1 MLTTPQN
8 SSGSSTGSAVAV
20 SAGFAPL
27 SIGADFNGSLTNP
40 ATRAALYTIRTTPG
54 IVSGRGCFPF
64 SKNRDSVGPM
74 AKCVAD
80 LVGLPNVIV
89 DVEHPGVPERGYG
102 TEVSREWGD
111 VSFATLDPRRWC
123 LAEGVQKPR
132 PGALDEIIRET
143 LAAYEKIESLA
154 KRVVGPVDLITDE
167 TLDES
172 MNDVLAT
179 IKNDFSN
186 LFEAYTNGLDTPKVK
201 TLKELIEFTE
211 QHRKIELPEHSPN
224 QDKLIQSLQAANSLT
239 DAEYTRLD
247 IKATASAADDAIDK
261 TLHYHNVDVI
271 IGPADSRLPDVVA
284 LANQHSVLFETP
296 KNSVPYMKFWLKKV
310 ETEGIQEEWLALLA
324 YDKESYLG
332 MIPFGIFDLH
342 MKSYTDI
349 DDADPSSAKAP
360 SKFFVELLHQY
371 IRMYVA
377 IVETERKGFM
387 EAINKVE
394 DSLNSDQRPS
404 SLLRS
409 LNTIS
414 RRIRAASLEIKLTF
428 SKDAAEWAKDISASQ
443 FHAPITSEK
452 PFLAQDIEQYHP
464 DRLREVAAEVHQHIE
479 DVIAERQQE
488 RQEKLQELEDVR
500 RKEEWELLQQNLEIA
515 KATQRDSRLMSGVAW
530 VTMAFLPATFV
541 SSFFGMNFFNGIAGD
556 VPFDEASRSVWLF
569 FVIAIPTSAFVLLTF
584 YVWNEKQKKEDEHKR
599 KLREKTTR
607 EDTASE
613 DAAKRKTYEGTT
625 VTSTGNDVEPPG
637 LRQRM

>member
-1 MLTTPQN
+1 MGEEFYRILLGDLDIQDF
-8 SSGSSTGSAVAV
+8 GSRRSVYTSIAHGRGFVQKQSESTIFKKFSDVVEFFNALRSETQFSENTSVPPTLAV
-20 SAGFAPL
+20 STTSITVFELPL
-27 SIGADFNGSLTNP
+27 PEWITRSDIPIFSGYLTRNIDSQHRSLLSGVNQTS
-40 ATRAALYTIRTTPG
+40 TT
-54 IVSGRGCFPF
+54 GRLF
-64 SKNRDSVGPM
+64 SKD
-74 AKCVAD
+74 
-80 LVGLPNVIV
+80 
-89 DVEHPGVPERGYG
+89 
-102 TEVSREWGD
+102 
-111 VSFATLDPRRWC
+111 
-123 LAEGVQKPR
+123 
-132 PGALDEIIRET
+132 
-143 LAAYEKIESLA
+143 
-154 KRVVGPVDLITDE
+154 
-167 TLDES
+167 
-172 MNDVLAT
+172 
-179 IKNDFSN
+179 
-186 LFEAYTNGLDTPKVK
+186 
-201 TLKELIEFTE
+201 
-211 QHRKIELPEHSPN
+211 
-224 QDKLIQSLQAANSLT
+224 
-239 DAEYTRLD
+239 
-247 IKATASAADDAIDK
+247 
-261 TLHYHNVDVI
+261 
-271 IGPADSRLPDVVA
+271 
-284 LANQHSVLFETP
+284 QHSVLFETP